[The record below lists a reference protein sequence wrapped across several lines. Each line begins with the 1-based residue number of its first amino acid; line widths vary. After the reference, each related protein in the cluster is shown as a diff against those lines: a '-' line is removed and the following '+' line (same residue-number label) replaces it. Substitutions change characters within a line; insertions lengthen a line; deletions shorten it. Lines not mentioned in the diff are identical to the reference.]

1 MAWRKTA
8 CITWSINLE
17 VSSLCIATKEL
28 RLPSPVRG
36 VQLLKRQKTQP
47 QSFLLAAPSAQ
58 RMMRYRRTKVH
69 FQHIELKTNNAM
81 LSLLF
86 LVFFSFISE
95 QEAISYS
102 ETRCRVRPNNYCT
115 ALWCRPHKV
124 SAIPLGEYG
133 GTTDVSGNRKSVHWY
148 VDYVDQIL
156 IFDRH
161 WWKYRHLDFHQY
173 RPVTVT

>member
-58 RMMRYRRTKVH
+58 RMMRYGRTKVH

-86 LVFFSFISE
+86 LVFFSIISFQSRKPFLIQRRGAE
-95 QEAISYS
+95 F
-102 ETRCRVRPNNYCT
+102 
-115 ALWCRPHKV
+115 ALTTIARHFGADLTKSLPYLWENTV
-124 SAIPLGEYG
+124 GPL
-133 GTTDVSGNRKSVHWY
+133 TSVATEN
-148 VDYVDQIL
+148 QCIGML
-156 IFDRH
+156 IMLIRF
-161 WWKYRHLDFHQY
+161 
-173 RPVTVT
+173 